1 MSKKITRKG
10 HAILK
15 AEYEDLLHRQ
25 RPKIVKGIADAAA
38 EGDRS
43 ENAEYIYGKK
53 HLREVDKRLQYLA
66 VLLKDAQ
73 VIDPARQSLSQ
84 VGFGLTVG
92 VQGESGEINKY
103 MIVGEGETDFYPG
116 SISERSP
123 VAQALLG
130 KKLGDI
136 VEIHRPKGVLEVEIC
151 ELFID
156 HHRL

>member
-1 MSKKITRKG
+1 MPKRLTRKG
-10 HAILK
+10 HLILK
-15 AEYEDLLHRQ
+15 AEYEELLHVQ

-66 VLLKDAQ
+66 LLLKDAQ
-73 VIDPARQSLSQ
+73 VIDPARQALSQ
-84 VGFGLTVG
+84 VAFGLTVG
-92 VQGESGEINKY
+92 VTDESGEAKKF

-123 VAQALLG
+123 IAMALLG
-130 KKLGDI
+130 KKVGDI
-136 VEIHRPKGVLEVEIC
+136 VEIHRPKGIWEVEVC
-151 ELFID
+151 ELFVD